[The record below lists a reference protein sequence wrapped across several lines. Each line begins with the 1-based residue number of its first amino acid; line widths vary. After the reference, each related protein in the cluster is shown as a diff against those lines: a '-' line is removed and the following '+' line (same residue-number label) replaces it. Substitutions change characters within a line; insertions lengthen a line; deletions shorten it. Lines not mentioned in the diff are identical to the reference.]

1 MSRRSIEEVAAVVQS
16 LACTGLPFRDHTE
29 NFALRHSG
37 NFIMALKPIAEF
49 AYILAE
55 LQKMEIQV
63 EVIPHTCLRL
73 HMNSSSN

>member
-1 MSRRSIEEVAAVVQS
+1 
-16 LACTGLPFRDHTE
+16 
-29 NFALRHSG
+29 
-37 NFIMALKPIAEF
+37 MALKPIAEF